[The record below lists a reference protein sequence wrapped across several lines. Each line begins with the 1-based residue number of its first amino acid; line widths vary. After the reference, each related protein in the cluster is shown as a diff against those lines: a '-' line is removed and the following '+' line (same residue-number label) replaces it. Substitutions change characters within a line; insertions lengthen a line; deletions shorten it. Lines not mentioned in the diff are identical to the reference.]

1 MRIVFAGT
9 PEFAARPLQALLDR
23 GEALGLDVVAVYTQP
38 DRPSGRGRKLTPS
51 PVKQVALDH
60 DLPVYQPENFKS
72 AQARAELAA
81 LKPDLMVVIAY
92 GLILPQ
98 SVLDLPLRGCVNLHA
113 SLLPRW
119 RGAAP
124 IQRAIEAGDT
134 RTGLCLMQME
144 AGLDTGPVLASDVM
158 DIPQRMSGGEL
169 HDALMLRGAECL
181 PDWLARL
188 DQFAPQVQDDD
199 KACYAHKLTK
209 AEARLD
215 FNRPAEE
222 LARKLRA
229 FDPWPGCFAMLDDQ
243 AVKVAGLVG
252 VVAGGDAAPG
262 TIVAVDDVLTIAC
275 AEGAL
280 CINQIQFPGARR
292 MSVADAA
299 RGRELAGR
307 CFD

>member
-9 PEFAARPLQALLDR
+9 PEFAARPLRALLDQ
-23 GEALGLDVVAVYTQP
+23 GKALGLEVIAVYTQP
-38 DRPSGRGRKLTPS
+38 DRPAGRGRKLSPS
-51 PVKQVALDH
+51 PVKQVALEH
-60 DLPVYQPENFKS
+60 DLPVYQPENLKS
-72 AQARAELAA
+72 AQAQTELAA

-98 SVLDLPLRGCVNLHA
+98 AVLDLAPRGCVNLHA

-144 AGLDTGPVLASDVM
+144 AGLDTGPVLATEVM
-158 DIPQRMSGGEL
+158 DIPEQMSGGEL

-181 PDWLARL
+181 PGWLARL
-188 DQFAPQVQDDD
+188 DQLEPQAQDDAQ
-199 KACYAHKLTK
+199 ACYAHKLSK

-215 FNRPAEE
+215 FTRPARE

-229 FDPWPGCFAMLDDQ
+229 FDPWPGCFALLEGQ
-243 AVKVAGLVG
+243 AVKIAGLVE
-252 VVAGGDAAPG
+252 VVADSDAPPG
-262 TIVAVDDVLTIAC
+262 TITEVGEALTIAC

-299 RGRELAGR
+299 RGRDLAGCR
-307 CFD
+307 FD